1 MHVGH
6 IRSTVIGDALC
17 NVLRQLGHRVISDNH
32 IGDWGTQFGMIL
44 YGYKHF
50 ADEEALESN
59 SVAEL
64 SRLYK
69 LVHQLID
76 YHSALQEKIPAI
88 EKLILEHVHRL
99 EDMHDT
105 TILEDPKEQKKA
117 TKLLRQTETQLAEL
131 RSNLDSLRN
140 KVAVIDED
148 PQLARYA
155 SEHPNIG
162 KSVLAE
168 TAALH
173 QGDSTNVGLWKRFL
187 PACLIEIEAT
197 YKRLGV
203 TFDHTLGES
212 FYQDRLANVIKNLDE
227 KGLIQESEGANCVFL
242 KGFKAPFIV
251 QNKAGAF
258 LYATTDLA
266 TIEYR

>member
-1 MHVGH
+1 
-6 IRSTVIGDALC
+6 
-17 NVLRQLGHRVISDNH
+17 
-32 IGDWGTQFGMIL
+32 
-44 YGYKHF
+44 
-50 ADEEALESN
+50 
-59 SVAEL
+59 
-64 SRLYK
+64 
-69 LVHQLID
+69 QLID

-173 QGDSTNVGLWKRFL
+173 QGDSTNVGLWQRFL

-242 KGFKAPFIV
+242 KGFKAP
-251 QNKAGAF
+251 
-258 LYATTDLA
+258 
-266 TIEYR
+266 